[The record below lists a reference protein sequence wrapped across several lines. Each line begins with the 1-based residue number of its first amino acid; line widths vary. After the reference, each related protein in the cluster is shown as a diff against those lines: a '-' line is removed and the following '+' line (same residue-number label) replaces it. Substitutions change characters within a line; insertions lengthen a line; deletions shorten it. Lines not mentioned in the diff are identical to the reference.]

1 MAQKKTVFLTGA
13 SGNMGHESFKQLYA
27 KKNELNIVLLLRGSQ
42 KNKELFK
49 AYENDPSVKIVW
61 GDLCKYEDVLKCVT
75 GADYV
80 LHVGGMVSPS
90 ADYYPTKTVVTNTT
104 AARNIVDAVKAQPD
118 PDAIKVVYIGT
129 VAETGDRNAPTIGD
143 VPATPSRSAFTTT
156 MHVARSLLRAFLQ
169 SQVLNIGYLS
179 VSPAFSM
186 PTSSRTW
193 IPSCI
198 TFLLTVCLSGL
209 PSRIPAD
216 L

>member
-49 AYENDPSVKIVW
+49 DYENDPSVKIVW

-118 PDAIKVVYIGT
+118 PDQ
-129 VAETGDRNAPTIGD
+129 R
-143 VPATPSRSAFTTT
+143 
-156 MHVARSLLRAFLQ
+156 LRPLCMQ
-169 SQVLNIGYLS
+169 QGH
-179 VSPAFSM
+179 
-186 PTSSRTW
+186 
-193 IPSCI
+193 C
-198 TFLLTVCLSGL
+198 
-209 PSRIPAD
+209 
-216 L
+216 